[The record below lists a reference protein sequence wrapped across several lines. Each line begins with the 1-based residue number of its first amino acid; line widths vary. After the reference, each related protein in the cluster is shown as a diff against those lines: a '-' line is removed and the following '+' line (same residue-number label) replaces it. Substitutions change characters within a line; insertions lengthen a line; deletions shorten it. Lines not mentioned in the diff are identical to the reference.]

1 MLPFFNIPGYEIWCR
16 QNKKGKLCEINRGKS
31 PFVYFGFREVIFL
44 VLKTIYSYRFLSPD
58 NGFPVL
64 SLPYFVQTY
73 GKIIEIGKGW
83 TYKNIPSFGIV
94 LSSKATCSFVTQS
107 YSSFFKNNLSHSV
120 YLLLSEVIS
129 NRSLLLVYYSTL
141 TINNSNLV
149 CRL

>member
-1 MLPFFNIPGYEIWCR
+1 MRFGVD

-31 PFVYFGFREVIFL
+31 PFVYIGFREVIFL

-83 TYKNIPSFGIV
+83 TYLVSF
-94 LSSKATCSFVTQS
+94 C
-107 YSSFFKNNLSHSV
+107 
-120 YLLLSEVIS
+120 LLKPRVAL
-129 NRSLLLVYYSTL
+129 
-141 TINNSNLV
+141 
-149 CRL
+149 

>member
-1 MLPFFNIPGYEIWCR
+1 MTR

-31 PFVYFGFREVIFL
+31 PFVYNGFREVIFL

-83 TYKNIPSFGIV
+83 TKIFHHLVSF
-94 LSSKATCSFVTQS
+94 C
-107 YSSFFKNNLSHSV
+107 
-120 YLLLSEVIS
+120 LLKPRVAL
-129 NRSLLLVYYSTL
+129 
-141 TINNSNLV
+141 
-149 CRL
+149 